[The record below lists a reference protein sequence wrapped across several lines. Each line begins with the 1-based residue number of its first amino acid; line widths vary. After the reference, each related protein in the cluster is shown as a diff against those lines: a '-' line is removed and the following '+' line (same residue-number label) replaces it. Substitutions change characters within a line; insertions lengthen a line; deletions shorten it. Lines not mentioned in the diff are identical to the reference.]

1 VLFILGR
8 GRSGTSLVSMI
19 LNQHDDIVVPPEG
32 CFIRNCHG
40 RFKRGLETPRHAR
53 NFVKTLRTENRMKN
67 WDLNY
72 QDLVDAID
80 KELPMTFQKVCHLVI
95 EHWATHRSE
104 GGAEIIANKNPHYSL
119 WARNIG
125 RIFPSARFIHVVRD
139 PFDNIASFQN
149 VMFDINAYRRRAGS
163 L

>member
-1 VLFILGR
+1 
-8 GRSGTSLVSMI
+8 
-19 LNQHDDIVVPPEG
+19 
-32 CFIRNCHG
+32 
-40 RFKRGLETPRHAR
+40 
-53 NFVKTLRTENRMKN
+53 MKN